1 MIHTVNDLLDYIF
14 NSEKGT
20 SLPKIENEPEILEY
34 CRVNIHGSLLSNAK
48 VKKDIKTDIV
58 WTTDVYELVKRYKL
72 IADKYNLS
80 VNAIFP
86 FKLQNMLNWLFD
98 GGSVDIPPLFLYY
111 KTEINGIVWYLHNS
125 FLKKV
130 KFVVLLNEHG
140 NHLYENDSMSLVK
153 FYKFL
158 IQQQQLTKQD
168 LMQYWPQKNYRKE
181 FVQRLKELDLA
192 DTGNSNAMFELISSG
207 ALGQYDIKQLIESTF
222 GEQVDMKTDTVT
234 KEEVQAI
241 LQQNETRK
249 MMEDSKV
256 IKVLDQATI
265 DELQLTIFDVKT
277 IKKKNLI
284 LYIFIDKDNM
294 KRYYYEPFEFTFFI
308 STDSNIINNDYIQ
321 DYNPGIHIAYT
332 MTDYNMV
339 SKFKFM
345 LTDAYKKHM
354 VKFLK

>member
-1 MIHTVNDLLDYIF
+1 MIHTTDDLLDYIF
-14 NSEKGT
+14 NSEKDT
-20 SLPKIENEPEILEY
+20 PLPKIENEANILEY
-34 CRVNIHGSLLSNAK
+34 CRINIHNVLLSNAK

-58 WTTDVYELVKRYKL
+58 WIPEVYELVKRYKI

-80 VNAIFP
+80 INAIFP
-86 FKLQNMLNWLFD
+86 FKLQNMLQWLFD
-98 GGSVDIPPLFLYY
+98 SGSMEIPHIFLYY
-111 KTEINGIVWYLHNS
+111 KSEINGMVWYLHNS

-130 KFVVLLNEHG
+130 KFVMLLNEHG
-140 NHLYENDSMSLVK
+140 NHLYENDSHSIIQ

-158 IQQQQLTKQD
+158 IQQQHLTRND

-192 DTGNSNAMFELISSG
+192 DTGNSNSLFEMINTG
-207 ALGQYDIKQLIESTF
+207 VFGNYDIKQLIESTF
-222 GEQVDMKTDTVT
+222 GEQVDLKTDTTT
-234 KEEVQAI
+234 KEEIRQF
-241 LQQNETRK
+241 LQQNETKK
-249 MMEDSKV
+249 MMEDNKV

-345 LTDAYKKHM
+345 LTDQYKKHM
-354 VKFLK
+354 IKFLK